1 MTDTDMMALPTA
13 KLPSWYR
20 ALAVFVGVLSIA
32 LALIVLADPT
42 LAVALLIF
50 FLAFAL
56 LVIGIDR
63 LVSGITGHPFGWMG
77 PTLSGSPGAPG
88 QPPVGPASPPK
99 Q

>member
-1 MTDTDMMALPTA
+1 MPLPTA
-13 KLPSWYR
+13 KLPTWYR
-20 ALAVFVGVLSIA
+20 ALAVAVGVLSIV

-50 FLAFAL
+50 LLAFAL
-56 LVIGIDR
+56 LVIGLDR

-77 PTLSGSPGAPG
+77 PTILGPSGGTGG
-88 QPPVGPASPPK
+88 QPPTGPLTPPK